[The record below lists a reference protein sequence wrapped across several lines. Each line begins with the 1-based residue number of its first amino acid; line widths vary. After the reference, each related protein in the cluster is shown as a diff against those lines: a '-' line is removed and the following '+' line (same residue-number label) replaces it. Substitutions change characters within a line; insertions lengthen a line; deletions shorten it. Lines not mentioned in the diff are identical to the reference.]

1 MALPT
6 ITPPEWAQELLD
18 KVPDVT
24 KQFSEFTQNF
34 NPGDIFGGL
43 EGLTT
48 VDLVE
53 PLFESTTTYIY
64 QMLVGGFVKIIDLIM
79 QSFQPT
85 SNFAYELFGVSG
97 GYNSASFNVFNY
109 VAAFALIGLFVFSL
123 FTIGFGGITEQ
134 KNEIHELI
142 FRFFAAIVMII
153 NIRPFLQILNDSAD
167 IIISLC
173 SSTIAGGFGSEASA
187 SGFIKEY
194 MAEVLNQVLFGVFMI
209 ILIIAML
216 IEFVK
221 LVMEIIER
229 YLVVFLLHIASPIA
243 ASLYVSRTT
252 SSILSNFMRMY
263 LSQLF
268 LLIMNKFFMYLFGM
282 AIINNAAS
290 TLVGCMAVITF
301 LKCAQRIDSY
311 MKSLGLTVAQT
322 GDALFGSIGMA
333 VASMG
338 KLIRG
343 GRNTANTVGKA
354 LEVAGASKGDLGM
367 ATLGTALR
375 SGIASKDA
383 VKAQAFKTFSENG
396 GLARTASGDAKAN
409 RTFMDLMNNGNYK
422 AASTAPSGIQTSA
435 IKAAFTQ
442 GGTDAFYQATG
453 FHAADIKSAQVMS
466 DGSIKGIVQRPNASG
481 GVNRYGFTA
490 SPNSLNGK
498 NSASTTLFESGQMYT
513 SITPSQANNCAGMEY
528 TNLDFA
534 SYGDNLSPVA
544 AETGANIN
552 NQQWA
557 DLGITSAE
565 VTDDNILVGSNSS
578 GESVAA
584 INLETG
590 ASYDYGST
598 SNRNDPV
605 TCYSEENILNNSE
618 IKSMLPKGAVV
629 TPGSY
634 NEVSTN
640 SSNYEVHFDW
650 TSKTAAGQMT
660 IERPVPSDLSKD
672 SKATL
677 AYKGPAE
684 GSFKFTN
691 SKKTQSQTNAPK

>member
-1 MALPT
+1 MPN
-6 ITPPEWAQELLD
+6 PVQEWGQQLLD
-18 KVPDVT
+18 KIPNVT
-24 KQFSEFTQNF
+24 EQFSEFTQNF

-97 GYNSASFNVFNY
+97 GYNSTSFNVFNY

-194 MAEVLNQVLFGVFMI
+194 LAAELNQVLFGVFMI

-282 AIINNAAS
+282 ALINNAAN

-311 MKSLGLTVAQT
+311 MKSLGLTVAQASN
-322 GDALFGSIGMA
+322 ALFGSIAMA

-338 KLIRG
+338 MLVRG
-343 GRNTANTVGKA
+343 GKNAAGKA

-422 AASTAPSGIQTSA
+422 AASTAPTGIQTSA

-453 FHAADIKSAQVMS
+453 FHAADIKSAQVMF
-466 DGSIKGIVQRPNASG
+466 DGSIKGILQRPNASG
-481 GVNRYGFTA
+481 GVNRYGFA
-490 SPNSLNGK
+490 ISPNSLNGK
-498 NSASTTLFESGQMYT
+498 NSASTTLFKSGQMYT
-513 SITPSQANNCAGMEY
+513 SITPSRANNCAGMKY
-528 TNLDFA
+528 TDLDFT

-544 AETGANIN
+544 AETGANID

-557 DLGITSAE
+557 NLGVTSAA
-565 VTDDNILVGSNSS
+565 VTDDNILVGSNNS
-578 GESVAA
+578 GEIVAA

-605 TCYSEENILNNSE
+605 TCYSEENILDNSE
-618 IKSMLPKGAVV
+618 IKSMLPKDAAII
-629 TPGSY
+629 PGSY

-650 TSKTAAGQMT
+650 RSNIATGQMT
-660 IERPVPSDLSKD
+660 IERPAPSDLSKD

-677 AYKGPAE
+677 AYKSPAE

-691 SKKTQSQTNAPK
+691 TKKTQSQTNASK